1 MRHCCQS
8 VFSTVSTIKISTSD
22 LYAGVVEWADT
33 RDLKN
38 LSALMETLD
47 VESP

>member
-1 MRHCCQS
+1 MRHCYQS
-8 VFSTVSTIKISTSD
+8 VITVLTIKISTND
-22 LYAGVVEWADT
+22 LYAGVVELADT

>member
-8 VFSTVSTIKISTSD
+8 GISSVSAIKISTND
-22 LYAGVVEWADT
+22 LYAGVVELVDT

>member
-1 MRHCCQS
+1 MRHCYQS
-8 VFSTVSTIKISTSD
+8 VITVLTIKISTND
-22 LYAGVVEWADT
+22 LNAAMVEQVDT